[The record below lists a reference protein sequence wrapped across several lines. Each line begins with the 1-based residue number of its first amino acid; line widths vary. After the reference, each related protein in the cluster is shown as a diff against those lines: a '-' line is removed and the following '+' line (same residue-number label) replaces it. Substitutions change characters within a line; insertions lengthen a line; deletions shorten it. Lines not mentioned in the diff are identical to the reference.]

1 MADQTTGTGQR
12 LGRTREQTSEQAAD
26 ASAATAAPEAL
37 RQAREAVARE
47 AWADAYRLLGG
58 IDPARLAPD
67 DFAALAD
74 AAWWTSRVEES
85 ITARMRAYSGYAAA
99 GADRQAGYCAWMLF
113 YEHQLAGRTAVAA
126 GWLRRARQ
134 HLQDRTECAEQCYLA
149 WMEAEAAQERGAFDE
164 AMASARRMAGIA
176 RRCAD
181 PDLYAMS
188 VQVQAGILLAQG
200 RVADGLDLLDDAMCS
215 AMAGELSS
223 FFTGWIYCLGL
234 QRCMACADLERA
246 AEWTD
251 AAMRWCAS
259 MPAENNFRGLCRV
272 HRVEVLEL
280 RGAWPQALTEATRTC
295 EELLP
300 YEGRIAAEAFYLAG
314 DIQRRRG
321 DLAAAEAAY
330 DRAHGLGRD
339 PQPGLAL
346 LRLAQGKADAA
357 AAALRLALASEA
369 GEAGVAAPAGEPG
382 EADRPGPDDGNSRLG
397 RSRLLAAQAEVSLA
411 LGRLDQAR
419 AAAEELQVL
428 GRDWQ
433 RRCGS
438 ETTVLHALAASAGG
452 ALAFAAHD
460 VDGAL
465 PLLRRALELWLALGV
480 PYEAAQVRMTL
491 AAADRSAGDEDG
503 ARMELRAA
511 RDTFARLGAAPDAR
525 RAAALL
531 DSVRPHRPGALTERE
546 VQVLRLVAAGWTN
559 RSIAAELVISEH
571 TVARHLNNI
580 FAKLDVSSRA
590 AATAYAYTHGLV

>member
-1 MADQTTGTGQR
+1 MADQTTDTGQR
-12 LGRTREQTSEQAAD
+12 LGR
-26 ASAATAAPEAL
+26 
-37 RQAREAVARE
+37 AREAVGRE
-47 AWADAYRLLGG
+47 AWADAYRLLSGL
-58 IDPARLAPD
+58 DPARLAPD
-67 DFAALAD
+67 DFAAFAD

-134 HLQDRTECAEQCYLA
+134 HLTDRPECVEQCYLA
-149 WMEAEAAQERGAFDE
+149 WMEAEEAQERGAFDE
-164 AMASARRMAGIA
+164 AMTAARRMAGIA
-176 RRCAD
+176 RRCGS
-181 PDLYAMS
+181 PDLHAMS
-188 VQVQAGILLAQG
+188 VQAQAGVLLAQG
-200 RVADGLDLLDDAMCS
+200 RVADGLDLLDDAMC
-215 AMAGELSS
+215 ATMAGELSS

-234 QRCMACADLERA
+234 QRCMSCADLERA

-280 RGAWPQALTEATRTC
+280 RGAWPRALAESARTC

-300 YEGRIAAEAFYLAG
+300 YEGRMAADAFYVAG

-321 DLAAAEAAY
+321 DLAAAEDSY

-357 AAALRLALASEA
+357 AAALRLALSQAEQTEDGATGATGTNGDDS
-369 GEAGVAAPAGEPG
+369 G
-382 EADRPGPDDGNSRLG
+382 PGPDSGTSRLA
-397 RSRLLAAQAEVSLA
+397 RCRLLAARTEVSLA
-411 LGRLDQAR
+411 LGRLDEAR
-419 AAAEELQVL
+419 TAADELDGLAHV
-428 GRDWQ
+428 WQ
-433 RRCGS
+433 RRRGS
-438 ETTVLHALAASAGG
+438 GTTLLHALAASADG
-452 ALAFAAHD
+452 AVAFAARD
-460 VDGAL
+460 LDRAL
-465 PLLRRALELWLALGV
+465 PVLRRALALWLALGV

-491 AAADRSAGDEDG
+491 AAAYRSAGDDDG

-511 RDTFARLGAAPDAR
+511 HETFEGLGAAPDAR

-531 DSVRPHRPGALTERE
+531 GGVRPDRPGALTERE
-546 VQVLRLVAAGWTN
+546 IQVLRLVAAGGTN
-559 RSIAAELVISEH
+559 RAVAAELVISEH